1 MQAENEPKGRSAVN
15 TIEIK
20 NLTFTYPGAQM
31 PTLKQ
36 VDVSIEKGDF
46 LAVIGN
52 NGCGKSTLCRTLNG
66 LIPHFITGDMEGD
79 VFIDGKNTKEEEIGT
94 LAKKV
99 GYVYQD
105 FENQIVC
112 PTVLEDASYAC
123 LNYAMDNYIEKG
135 KEALRVCGLG
145 NKMNDYVWQLSGGQK
160 HLLALAGTAA
170 LSPDILTLDEP
181 IAQLDPA
188 HADGIYEVLKEL
200 NEKYQKTIIVIE
212 HHTEYITRYCKH
224 ALLIKDGSV
233 KWKLPAK
240 EAMRRVKELQESNIF
255 PPQVTIAAQR
265 MEEAGL
271 LPKGTVLPV
280 NIEEGEKIFS
290 LFLKNKRT
298 GYREKP
304 VMKEHDKLVEFEK
317 VTVKYRSVKG
327 EPPKIFDD
335 FSLNIGKGEKI
346 ALIGSNG
353 AGKSTMLKLMM
364 GLIHPESGRVS
375 VKGKLTRE
383 MSKEELGH
391 TISMVYQNP
400 EEMFIKDS
408 IRKDIEYA
416 MKVRK
421 IENFEERT
429 NELLE
434 MFRLTDLADRDG
446 RLLSGGQMRRAS
458 LAIGIA
464 LNPEMLL
471 LDEPTANLDIATRRE
486 IMTTLQM
493 LKGITDTVVIATH
506 DMQLVCDWAER
517 IIVLSSGYV
526 IADGTKEEI
535 FADMFVRGKVG
546 IRPPQIY
553 DMGREIGIITP
564 CFTIDEFIEH
574 FRGEKYA

>member
-1 MQAENEPKGRSAVN
+1 MNI
-15 TIEIK
+15 IEIK
-20 NLTFTYPGAQM
+20 NLTYTYPGASA
-31 PTLKQ
+31 PTLKG
-36 VDVSIEKGDF
+36 VNVSIEKGDF

-79 VFIDGKNTKEEEIGT
+79 IFIGGKNTREEEIGT
-94 LAKKV
+94 LSKKV

-123 LNYAMDNYIEKG
+123 LNYAMPDYKEKG
-135 KEALRVCGLG
+135 RKALQMCGLG
-145 NKMNDYVWQLSGGQK
+145 GKVNDYVWQLSGGQK
-160 HLLALAGTAA
+160 HLLALAGMAA
-170 LSPDILTLDEP
+170 LSPEILILDEP
-181 IAQLDPA
+181 IAQLDPS
-188 HADGIYEVLKEL
+188 HADGIYEVLKDL

-212 HHTEYITRYCKH
+212 HHTEYITRYCKN
-224 ALLIKDGSV
+224 ALLVKDGSI

-255 PPQVTIAAQR
+255 PPQVTMAAQK
-265 MEEAGL
+265 MEDAGI
-271 LPKGTVLPV
+271 LPEGTVFPV
-280 NIEEGEKIFS
+280 NIEEGGRVFAP
-290 LFLKNKRT
+290 FLKFNRNEQRERPAMRQ
-298 GYREKP
+298 REK
-304 VMKEHDKLVEFEK
+304 MVEFEK

-327 EPPKIFDD
+327 EPPKVFDEFCLD
-335 FSLNIGKGEKI
+335 IGKGEKI

-375 VKGKLTRE
+375 VKGKLTRD

-421 IENFEERT
+421 IENYEART
-429 NELLE
+429 GELLE

-486 IMTTLQM
+486 IMKTMQM
-493 LKGITDTVVIATH
+493 LKRITDTVVIATH
-506 DMQLVCDWAER
+506 EMQLVCDWAER

-526 IADGTKEEI
+526 IADGTKEEV
-535 FADMFVRGKVG
+535 FADMYVRGKVG

-553 DMGREIGIITP
+553 DMAREMGIISP
-564 CFTIDEFIEH
+564 CFTIDEFISHFRED

>member
-170 LSPDILTLDEP
+170 LSPDILILDEP

-535 FADMFVRGKVG
+535 FADMFVRGRVG

-553 DMGREIGIITP
+553 DMGRQMGIISP

>member
-20 NLTFTYPGAQM
+20 NLTFTYRGAQI

-170 LSPDILTLDEP
+170 LSPDILILDEP

-546 IRPPQIY
+546 IHPPQIY
-553 DMGREIGIITP
+553 DMGRKIGIITP

>member
-170 LSPDILTLDEP
+170 LSPDILILDEP

-553 DMGREIGIITP
+553 DMGRKIGIITP

>member
-170 LSPDILTLDEP
+170 LSPDILILDEP

-335 FSLNIGKGEKI
+335 FSLDIGKGEKI

-375 VKGKLTRE
+375 VKGKLTRD

-421 IENFEERT
+421 IENYEERT
-429 NELLE
+429 KELLE

-486 IMTTLQM
+486 IMKTLQM

-535 FADMFVRGKVG
+535 FADMFVRGRVG

-553 DMGREIGIITP
+553 DMGRQMGIISP

>member
-1 MQAENEPKGRSAVN
+1 MQDEKELKGRSAVN

-20 NLTFTYPGAQM
+20 NLTFTYPGAKA

-66 LIPHFITGDMEGD
+66 LIPHFITGDIEGD

-170 LSPDILTLDEP
+170 LSPDILILDEP

-200 NEKYQKTIIVIE
+200 NEKYQKTVIVIE

-265 MEEAGL
+265 MEDAGL
-271 LPKGTVLPV
+271 LPKGTMLPV

-290 LFLKNKRT
+290 PFLKNNRT
-298 GYREKP
+298 EYGAKP
-304 VMKEHDKLVEFEK
+304 VMKEHDKLVE
-317 VTVKYRSVKG
+317 
-327 EPPKIFDD
+327 
-335 FSLNIGKGEKI
+335 
-346 ALIGSNG
+346 
-353 AGKSTMLKLMM
+353 
-364 GLIHPESGRVS
+364 
-375 VKGKLTRE
+375 
-383 MSKEELGH
+383 
-391 TISMVYQNP
+391 
-400 EEMFIKDS
+400 
-408 IRKDIEYA
+408 
-416 MKVRK
+416 
-421 IENFEERT
+421 
-429 NELLE
+429 
-434 MFRLTDLADRDG
+434 
-446 RLLSGGQMRRAS
+446 LLSGVKFTNYKERSAQIVAFLEKYIPDVAAMETQMKKY
-458 LAIGIA
+458 
-464 LNPEMLL
+464 EKFFK
-471 LDEPTANLDIATRRE
+471 T
-486 IMTTLQM
+486 
-493 LKGITDTVVIATH
+493 
-506 DMQLVCDWAER
+506 
-517 IIVLSSGYV
+517 
-526 IADGTKEEI
+526 ADGKQKALEKKNDELTEALEKSEQQSTLKKLQEARLQSDYERAKAILDRIPPEI
-535 FADMFVRGKVG
+535 
-546 IRPPQIY
+546 IREYTHRSIQKHDIN
-553 DMGREIGIITP
+553 R
-564 CFTIDEFIEH
+564 
-574 FRGEKYA
+574 

>member
-1 MQAENEPKGRSAVN
+1 MQDEKELKGRSAVN

-20 NLTFTYPGAQM
+20 NLTFTYPGAKA

-66 LIPHFITGDMEGD
+66 LIPHFITGDIEGD

-170 LSPDILTLDEP
+170 LSPDILILDEP

-200 NEKYQKTIIVIE
+200 NEKYQKTVIVIE

-546 IRPPQIY
+546 IHPPQIY

>member
-160 HLLALAGTAA
+160 HRLALAGTAA
-170 LSPDILTLDEP
+170 LSPDILILDEP

>member
-170 LSPDILTLDEP
+170 LSPDILILDEP

-471 LDEPTANLDIATRRE
+471 LDETTANLDIATRRE

-546 IRPPQIY
+546 IHPPQIY
-553 DMGREIGIITP
+553 DMGRKIGIITP